1 MAKKDDI
8 GLEIGN
14 VEMFDDDEDEE
25 LDERE
30 PVTEIRYIM
39 PQKPIR
45 VETVAYE
52 NAAKMAKA
60 ITIEPGDRVDAI
72 IDGSFV
78 FADFICAYLM
88 SHNLHAK
95 RVTISTLGMSE
106 RNVEMFKGLMDH
118 GFIQELNLIVS
129 IYFYGNERFALI
141 PYLYKTLDYGDRFQ
155 LAVAGVH
162 TKIVTMEL
170 DNGQHIVMHG
180 SANLRSSD
188 NVEQFTIEDNK
199 DVFDFYDD
207 FHTRIVE
214 RFSTI
219 DKSVTKNRG
228 PRLWNEIT
236 EMRFND

>member
-1 MAKKDDI
+1 
-8 GLEIGN
+8 
-14 VEMFDDDEDEE
+14 
-25 LDERE
+25 
-30 PVTEIRYIM
+30 
-39 PQKPIR
+39 
-45 VETVAYE
+45 
-52 NAAKMAKA
+52 
-60 ITIEPGDRVDAI
+60 
-72 IDGSFV
+72 
-78 FADFICAYLM
+78 M